1 MFLDSD
7 QFDGDILGGDADDLP
22 DFLVAHVFE
31 PKQDDGPIDH
41 AKFVDAVIELLDLSG
56 VVVCVC
62 EEVDFHRERH
72 GLHAV
77 FLLALGG
84 EAGVEGDAPN
94 PSLHVTLPFERVEA
108 PPQVDE
114 RFLEQVVHLILALR
128 EEIAHRVNG
137 VFVPFHEAR
146 KFRFFLFHRSESFVY
161 LTQKQRKNYKE
172 RKIFS
177 KMLAVLKKVVLL
189 HRNSQAE
196 IAQLVEHDLAKV
208 GVASSSLVFRS
219 AFAEI
224 AQLVEHDL
232 AKVGVA
238 SSSLFCVSA

>member
-7 QFDGDILGGDADDLP
+7 QFDGDIFGGDAYDLP

-31 PKQDDGPIDH
+31 PKQDDCPIDH
-41 AKFVDAVIELLDLSG
+41 PKFVDAVIELLDLTG
-56 VVVCVC
+56 VVVGVG
-62 EEVDFHRERH
+62 EEVDAHRERQ
-72 GLHAV
+72 GLHTA
-77 FLLALGG
+77 FLLAFSG
-84 EAGVEGDAPN
+84 EAGVEADAPD
-94 PSLHVTLPFERVEA
+94 PGLYFALPLERVEA
-108 PPQVDE
+108 PPQIDE
-114 RFLEQVVHLILALR
+114 RLLEQVVHLVLVLR
-128 EEIAHRVNG
+128 EEVAHRVYG
-137 VFVPFHEAR
+137 VFVPFHEVR
-146 KFRFFLFHRSESFVY
+146 KFSFFLFHRSESFAY

-219 AFAEI
+219 TRSRWKSGFF
-224 AQLVEHDL
+224 V
-232 AKVGVA
+232 
-238 SSSLFCVSA
+238 